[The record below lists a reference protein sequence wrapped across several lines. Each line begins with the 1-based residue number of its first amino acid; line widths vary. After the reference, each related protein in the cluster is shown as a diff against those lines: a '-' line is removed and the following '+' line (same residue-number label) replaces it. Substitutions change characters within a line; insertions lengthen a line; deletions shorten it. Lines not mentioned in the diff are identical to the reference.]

1 MDRAE
6 NYTSALGTLLDHPK
20 VYFYGFI
27 WSFTNVGW
35 SLLFIHGEIMPL
47 VDYLFLVYLF
57 LSLYGWLKW
66 LPKDKEISHKQ
77 HVFQSRDTCKGE
89 EINDWCDCRRHHW
102 VSVLSISV

>member
-35 SLLFIHGEIMPL
+35 SLLFIHGEIIPL
-47 VDYLFLVYLF
+47 VSY
-57 LSLYGWLKW
+57 
-66 LPKDKEISHKQ
+66 I
-77 HVFQSRDTCKGE
+77 
-89 EINDWCDCRRHHW
+89 I
-102 VSVLSISV
+102 I